1 MKNNILKKFT
11 GLMAAGVFGVAIF
24 GLVAC
29 NPEPDESNRYT
40 ATNETIG
47 SFIKKDSML
56 TSFDYILTRV
66 GLDRMMMSYG
76 QYTCYAPTNDG
87 VQEYIDS
94 LYRDPES
101 VVAGNPRNG
110 MGDHGVLADGQ
121 HVELE
126 WLTDSLCND
135 IARYHISNGLYSIVE
150 MGGSGAT
157 ISTILGRPLSSKVDS
172 LGYTVLNDVAR
183 VTSEDNIVENGL
195 VHIVDNVA
203 PRSTRLLADELE
215 RQDEFKLFSWALEVT
230 GLCDSI
236 IKTTKGVKYTLEDLD
251 GDCRDNDTGKS
262 ELYWPEESKIAYTIF
277 AETDAV
283 LASKGITTEEQL
295 VAYANNVYGGSAGW
309 YDNLV
314 EKGLWNYDQQ
324 QYVKSVSTGDDYHNR
339 NNALNMFVS
348 YHILYAGMAKDQLLF
363 ENKTGVSVATSCWN
377 YANNADQYDY
387 YETMLPQTILKIWK
401 PYGQKYL
408 YINRYQTFNTLT
420 DSLATMGIN
429 NHTLIYPGARIE
441 RENVK
446 DIIAYNGYV
455 HRIND
460 ILVYNEQVPNG
471 VLNERLRFETT
482 TMLPE
487 FINNGFRY
495 LLSSEASALNSGG
508 SGARLAFP
516 KQFFDGVKCY
526 NNTSKLRYNI
536 KGYYNA
542 YQADCF
548 QGWGKY
554 DLAVKL
560 LPVPSGLYEFRIAYS
575 PMGHGSFMQFYM
587 GTSSSIR
594 DMRTMGI
601 PLDAA
606 IPIDDARIGW
616 TLFYE
621 EEDLGVATD
630 EAMRNRGYMRGPMSY
645 TSHPEKGWDA
655 TDGNCRGNGGIG
667 TNNRILRL
675 ILDTRNFKQS
685 DDHWLRIKSVV
696 TDGNDDKK
704 WQLDYV
710 ELVPMSVVNNEMYS
724 EDWY

>member
-1 MKNNILKKFT
+1 MKNNIFKKLIGFVP
-11 GLMAAGVFGVAIF
+11 AAILGVASISF
-24 GLVAC
+24 VAC

-40 ATNETIG
+40 ATNETVG
-47 SFIKKDSML
+47 SFIKADSML

-76 QYTCYAPTNDG
+76 EYTCYAPTNDG
-87 VQEYIDS
+87 IQEYIDS

-101 VVAGNPRNG
+101 VDAGNPHNG
-110 MGDHGVLADGQ
+110 MEDHGDLAAGQ
-121 HVELE
+121 HAELE
-126 WLTDSLCND
+126 WLSDSLCND
-135 IARYHISNGLYSIVE
+135 IARYHLSNGLNSVVE
-150 MGGSGAT
+150 MGGAGAT
-157 ISTILGRPLSSKVDS
+157 ISTMLGRPLTSKVDS
-172 LGYTVLNDVAR
+172 LGYTVLNDVSR
-183 VTSEDNIVENGL
+183 IISEDNIVENGI
-195 VHIVDNVA
+195 VHIVDKVA
-203 PRSTRLLADELE
+203 PRSTRLLADELS
-215 RQDEFKLFSWALEVT
+215 RLDEFKLFSWALEVT

-236 IKTTKGVKYTLEDLD
+236 TKTTKGVKYTLEDLN
-251 GDCRDNDTGKS
+251 GDCRDTDGS
-262 ELYWPEESKIAYTIF
+262 ELYWPEECKIAYTIF

-295 VAYANNVYGGSAGW
+295 VAYANNVYGGAAGW
-309 YDNLV
+309 YDNLI
-314 EKGLWNYDQQ
+314 EKGLWNYDKQD
-324 QYVKSVSTGDDYHNR
+324 YVKDVSTGNDYHNR

-429 NHTLIYPGARIE
+429 NHTLVYQGVRIE
-441 RENVK
+441 RDNVT
-446 DIIAYNGYV
+446 DIVAYNGYV

-460 ILVYNEQVPNG
+460 MLVYNEQVPKG
-471 VLNERLRFETT
+471 VLNERMRFEAT

-495 LLSSEASALNSGG
+495 MLSSEVSALNAGG
-508 SGARLAFP
+508 SGSRVAFP

-526 NNTSKLRYNI
+526 AEGSLLRYNI

-542 YQADCF
+542 YQADAF

-560 LPVPSGLYEFRIAYS
+560 HPVPSGLYELRLLYS
-575 PMGHGSFMQFYM
+575 PMGHGGFMQFYI
-587 GTSSSIR
+587 GTSNSLA
-594 DMRTMGI
+594 DMQAMSI
-601 PLDAA
+601 PLDVT
-606 IPIDDARIGW
+606 IDETDPRIGW
-616 TLFYE
+616 TVWYE
-621 EEDLGVATD
+621 EPDLGVATD
-630 EAMRNRGYMRGPMSY
+630 EAMRNRGYLRGPMSY
-645 TSHPEKGWDA
+645 TSHPERGWDNQDA
-655 TDGNCRGNGGIG
+655 NLRGSSYGNVA
-667 TNNRILRL
+667 LRR

-685 DDHWLRIKSVV
+685 EDYWLRIKNVLP
-696 TDGNDDKK
+696 DGDTNKK

-710 ELVPMSVVNNEMYS
+710 ELVPMSVVNNDMYS

>member
-1 MKNNILKKFT
+1 MKNNILKKLT
-11 GLMAAGVFGVAIF
+11 GRLSMGVAAVAII
-24 GLVAC
+24 GMVAC

-47 SFIKKDSML
+47 SFIKKDSTL

-101 VVAGNPRNG
+101 VEAGNPRNG
-110 MGDHGVLADGQ
+110 MEDHGVLAEGQ

-135 IARYHISNGLYSIVE
+135 IARYHLSNGLYSIVE

-157 ISTILGRPLSSKVDS
+157 ISTMLGRPLTSKVDS

-195 VHIVDNVA
+195 VHIMDKVA

-215 RQDEFKLFSWALEVT
+215 RQEEFKLFSWALEVT

-236 IKTTKGVKYTLEDLD
+236 TKTTKGVKYTLDDLN
-251 GDCRDNDTGKS
+251 GDCRDTGGE
-262 ELYWPEESKIAYTIF
+262 ELYWPEECKIAYTIF

-295 VAYANNVYGGSAGW
+295 VAYANNVYGGAAGW
-309 YDNLV
+309 YDNLA
-314 EKGLWNYDQQ
+314 EKGLWNSDQQ
-324 QYVKSVSTGDDYHNR
+324 TYVKSVSTGNDYHNR
-339 NNALNMFVS
+339 NNALNMFVA

-401 PYGQKYL
+401 PFGQKFL

-429 NHTLIYPGARIE
+429 NHQLIYQGVRIE
-441 RENVK
+441 RDNVT

-471 VLNERLRFETT
+471 VLNERMRFDAT

-495 LLSSEASALNSGG
+495 MLSSEVSALNSGG
-508 SGARLAFP
+508 SGSRVAFP
-516 KQFFDGVKCY
+516 KQFFDGVQCY
-526 NNTSKLRYNI
+526 SEGSLLRYNI

-542 YQADCF
+542 YQADAF

-560 LPVPSGLYEFRIAYS
+560 LPVPSGIYELRLLYS
-575 PMGHGSFMQFYM
+575 PMGHGGFMQFYL
-587 GTSSSIR
+587 GTSSSLA
-594 DMRTMGI
+594 DMQALSI
-601 PLDAA
+601 PLDVT
-606 IPIDDARIGW
+606 IDETDPRIGW
-616 TLFYE
+616 TVWYE
-621 EEDLGVATD
+621 EPDLGVATD
-630 EAMRNRGYMRGPMSY
+630 EAMRNRGYLRGPMSY
-645 TSHPEKGWDA
+645 TSHPERGWDNQDA
-655 TDGNCRGNGGIG
+655 NLRGSSYGNVA
-667 TNNRILRL
+667 LRR

-685 DDHWLRIKSVV
+685 DNYWLRIKNVLP
-696 TDGNDDKK
+696 DGDINKK

-710 ELVPMSVVNNEMYS
+710 ELVPMSVVNNDMYS

>member
-1 MKNNILKKFT
+1 MKKIISNKFLR
-11 GLMAAGVFGVAIF
+11 LMAAGLVFF

-76 QYTCYAPTNDG
+76 QYTCYAPNNDG
-87 VQEYIDS
+87 IQEYIDS

-101 VVAGNPRNG
+101 VEAGNPHNG
-110 MGDHGVLADGQ
+110 MEDHGDLGVGQ
-121 HVELE
+121 HAQLE
-126 WLTDSLCND
+126 WLSDSLCND
-135 IARYHISNGLYSIVE
+135 IARYHLANELYSIVE
-150 MGGSGAT
+150 MGGSGVT
-157 ISTILGRPLSSKVDS
+157 ISTMLGRPLSSKVDS

-183 VTSEDNIVENGL
+183 VLSEDNLVENGI
-195 VHIVDNVA
+195 VHIMDKVA

-215 RQDEFKLFSWALEVT
+215 RQEEFKLFSWALEVT
-230 GLCDSI
+230 GMCDSI
-236 IKTTKGVKYTLEDLD
+236 TKSTKGIKYTIQDLN
-251 GDCRDNDTGKS
+251 GDNRDTGGES
-262 ELYWPEESKIAYTIF
+262 LYWPEECKVAYTIF

-295 VAYANNVYGGSAGW
+295 VEYANRIYGGATGW
-309 YDNLV
+309 YDNLI
-314 EKGLWNYDQQ
+314 EKGLWNSDQQ
-324 QYVKSVSTGDDYHNR
+324 QYVKSVSTGSDYHNR

-441 RENVK
+441 RDNVK

-460 ILVYNEQVPNG
+460 ILVYDEQVPNG
-471 VLNERLRFETT
+471 VLNERMRFEST

-495 LLSSEASALNSGG
+495 MLSSEASALNAGG
-508 SGARLAFP
+508 SGARIAFP
-516 KQFFDGVKCY
+516 MQFFDGVKCY
-526 NNTSKLRYNI
+526 SESSLLRYNI

-554 DLAVKL
+554 DLAVRIH
-560 LPVPSGLYEFRIAYS
+560 PVPSGLYELRMAYS
-575 PMGHGSFMQFYM
+575 PMGHGGFMQFYI
-587 GTSSSIR
+587 GTSSNMQ
-594 DMRTMGI
+594 DMQAMSI
-601 PLDAA
+601 PLDVT
-606 IPIDDARIGW
+606 IDELDPRIGW
-616 TLFYE
+616 TSWYE
-621 EEDLGVATD
+621 EADLGVATD

-645 TSHPEKGWDA
+645 TSHPERGWDNQDA
-655 TDGNCRGNGGIG
+655 NQRGSSYGNV
-667 TNNRILRL
+667 ILRR

-685 DDHWLRIKSVV
+685 EDYWLRIKNVLP
-696 TDGNDDKK
+696 DGDTNKK
-704 WQLDYV
+704 WQFDYV
-710 ELVPMSVVNNEMYS
+710 ELVPMSVINNEMYS

>member
-76 QYTCYAPTNDG
+76 QYTCYAPNNDG
-87 VQEYIDS
+87 IQEYIDS

-101 VVAGNPRNG
+101 VEAGNPHNG
-110 MGDHGVLADGQ
+110 MEDHGDLGVGQ
-121 HVELE
+121 HAQLE
-126 WLTDSLCND
+126 WLSDSLCND
-135 IARYHISNGLYSIVE
+135 IARYHLANELYSIVE
-150 MGGSGAT
+150 MGGSGVT
-157 ISTILGRPLSSKVDS
+157 ISTMLGRPLSSKVDS

-183 VTSEDNIVENGL
+183 VLSEDNLVENGI
-195 VHIVDNVA
+195 VHIMDKVA

-215 RQDEFKLFSWALEVT
+215 RQEEFKLFSWALEVT
-230 GLCDSI
+230 GMCDSI
-236 IKTTKGVKYTLEDLD
+236 TKSTKGIKYTIQDLN
-251 GDCRDNDTGKS
+251 GDNRDTGGES
-262 ELYWPEESKIAYTIF
+262 LYWPEECKVAYTIF

-295 VAYANNVYGGSAGW
+295 VEYANRIYGGATGW
-309 YDNLV
+309 YDNLI

-324 QYVKSVSTGDDYHNR
+324 QYVKSVSTGSDYHNR

-441 RENVK
+441 RDNVK

-471 VLNERLRFETT
+471 VLNERMRFEST

-495 LLSSEASALNSGG
+495 MLSGELSALNAGG
-508 SGARLAFP
+508 SGARVAFP
-516 KQFFDGVKCY
+516 MQFFDGVKCY
-526 NNTSKLRYNI
+526 SEGSLLRYNI

-560 LPVPSGLYEFRIAYS
+560 HPVPSGLYELRMAYS
-575 PMGHGSFMQFYM
+575 PMGHGGFMQFYI
-587 GTSSSIR
+587 GTSSNMQ
-594 DMRTMGI
+594 DMQAMSI
-601 PLDAA
+601 PLDVT
-606 IPIDDARIGW
+606 IDETDPRIGW
-616 TLFYE
+616 TVWYE
-621 EEDLGVATD
+621 EADLGVATD

-645 TSHPEKGWDA
+645 TSHPERGWDNQDA
-655 TDGNCRGNGGIG
+655 NQRGSSYGNV
-667 TNNRILRL
+667 ILRR

-685 DDHWLRIKSVV
+685 EDYWLRIKNVLP
-696 TDGNDDKK
+696 DGDTNKK
-704 WQLDYV
+704 WQFDYV
-710 ELVPMSVVNNEMYS
+710 ELVPMSVINNEMYS